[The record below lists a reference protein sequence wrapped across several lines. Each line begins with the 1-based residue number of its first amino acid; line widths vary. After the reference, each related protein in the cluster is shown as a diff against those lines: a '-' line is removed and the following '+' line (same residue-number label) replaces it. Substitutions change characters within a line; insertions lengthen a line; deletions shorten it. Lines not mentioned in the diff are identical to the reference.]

1 MVFVP
6 ISPQLTKQT
15 PEQVAA
21 AAAARAEKVGEPD
34 PMAAGS
40 STPIALAVLASL
52 AAVAAI
58 AGLILMFTGTARAQ
72 GAPAP
77 QATFL
82 FIRGS
87 DTIGVERATRGREST
102 SGTIVARGAGRLT
115 YASARAATGEPA
127 SFSFRAYGPGAPDDA
142 PALQTGTL
150 DARADS
156 VVMDI
161 VAGGSPMRFAKAAS
175 GRPLPLMNLSA
186 ALMEPI
192 IARARATGRNPAT
205 TPVFLVQGTGM
216 VFEATVRFD
225 AGDSVSFT
233 VAGLET
239 RLRVDRDGQ
248 ITGGAIPAQNVSIVL
263 VTGAAARTI
272 SIGRP
277 DYSAPAS
284 APYTAEEVSVPTRA
298 GHSLSGT
305 LTIPRGAAG
314 RVPAVVTITGS
325 GQQDRDESISIVAGY
340 RPFRQLADTLGRRG
354 IAVLRLDDRGING
367 SGGDVA
373 NATSA
378 DFADDIRA
386 AVTFLRARADIDGAR
401 IALYGHSEGGMI
413 APMVAAT
420 DSKLS
425 GIVLAAGPA
434 YTGRKI
440 LDFQLRNLVMGNS
453 AIPAASKDSAVKAS
467 FAQWDSTAGKAPWMK
482 FFLDYDPLATLRRV
496 KVPVLIVQGGTDPQV
511 TPEQAAIIER
521 TLRESGNREVT
532 TRVFADRNHLFLDD
546 PIGFP
551 GDYGKLRNPRIGA
564 DVMGPVV
571 EWLAT
576 TLRAP
581 RLP

>member
-1 MVFVP
+1 MFVP
-6 ISPQLTKQT
+6 IVPQPTQRT

-21 AAAARAEKVGEPD
+21 DAVARAERVGEPD
-34 PMAAGS
+34 PMAAES

-52 AAVAAI
+52 TAIAAI
-58 AGLILMFTGTARAQ
+58 AGLLIAFTGTARAQ
-72 GAPAP
+72 GAPSP

-82 FIRGS
+82 FIKGS
-87 DTIGVERATRGREST
+87 DTIGVERANRSREST
-102 SGTIVARGAGRLT
+102 SGTIVARGAGRIT
-115 YASARAATGEPA
+115 YTSARSATGGPA
-127 SFSFRAYGPGAPDDA
+127 AFSLRAYGPGAPDDA
-142 PALQTGTL
+142 PALQTGTI
-150 DARADS
+150 DVGVDS
-156 VVMDI
+156 VVMDV

-192 IARARATGRNPAT
+192 IARARGTGQNPAT
-205 TPVFLVQGTGM
+205 TPVFLVQGTG
-216 VFEATVRFD
+216 VVYEATVRFG
-225 AGDSVSFT
+225 AADSVSFT
-233 VAGLET
+233 VGGLET
-239 RLRVDRDGQ
+239 RLRMDRDGQ
-248 ITGGAIPAQNVSIVL
+248 ITGGTIPAQNVNIVL

-305 LTIPRGAAG
+305 LTMPRGAAT

-325 GQQDRDESISIVAGY
+325 GQQDRDEAISTVTGY

-386 AVTFLRARADIDGAR
+386 AVTFLRSRANIDPER

-482 FFLDYDPLATLRRV
+482 FFLDYDPLVTLRRV
-496 KVPVLIVQGGTDPQV
+496 KVPVLIAQGGTDQQV
-511 TPEQAAIIER
+511 TPEQAPIIER
-521 TLRESGNREVT
+521 TLRESGNRQVT
-532 TRVFADRNHLFLDD
+532 TKVFADRNHLFLDD

-551 GDYGKLRNPRIGA
+551 GDYAKLRNPRIGA

-576 TLRAP
+576 VLRAP

>member
-6 ISPQLTKQT
+6 IAPQPTQQT
-15 PEQVAA
+15 PEQIAA
-21 AAAARAEKVGEPD
+21 AAAAKAERVGEPD
-34 PMAAGS
+34 PMAADAA
-40 STPIALAVLASL
+40 TPIALAVLASL
-52 AAVAAI
+52 ATIAAVA
-58 AGLILMFTGTARAQ
+58 GLLLVFTGTAGAQ
-72 GAPAP
+72 GSPPP

-82 FIRGS
+82 FIKGT
-87 DTIGVERATRGREST
+87 DTIAVERATRGREST
-102 SGTIVARGAGRLT
+102 TGTIIVRGAARLNYT
-115 YASARAATGEPA
+115 SVRAATGEPA
-127 SFSFRAYGPGAPDDA
+127 SFTFRAYSPVAPDDA

-150 DARADS
+150 QIGADS
-156 VVMDI
+156 AVMEV
-161 VAGGSPMRFAKAAS
+161 VAGGATQRFAKAAP

-192 IARARATGRNPAT
+192 IARARATGKTPVTA
-205 TPVFLVQGTGM
+205 PVFLVQGTGM
-216 VFEATVRFD
+216 AFDATVQFGG
-225 AGDSVSFT
+225 GDSVTFT
-233 VAGLET
+233 LAGVHH
-239 RLRVDRDGQ
+239 RLVVDRNGQ
-248 ITGGAIPAQNVSIVL
+248 VTGGTIPAQNISIVL

-272 SIGRP
+272 SVGRP
-277 DYSAPAS
+277 DYSAPVG
-284 APYTAEEVSVPTRA
+284 APYSATEVTVPTRA

-305 LTIPRGAAG
+305 LTLPRGTTG

-325 GQQDRDESISIVAGY
+325 GQQDRDESISIVPGY

-386 AVTFLRARADIDGAR
+386 AVAFLRARTDIDAER
-401 IALYGHSEGGMI
+401 IALYGHSEGGLI

-420 DSKLS
+420 DSKLA

-440 LDFQLRNLVMGNS
+440 LDFQIRNLVNGNS
-453 AIPAASKDSAVKAS
+453 AIPAMSKDSVVKAS
-467 FAQWDSTAGKAPWMK
+467 FAQWDSTSGKAPWTK

-496 KVPVLIVQGGTDPQV
+496 KVPVLIAQGGTDQQV
-511 TPEQAAIIER
+511 TPDQASIIER
-521 TLRESGNREVT
+521 TLREAGNRQVT
-532 TRVFADRNHLFLDD
+532 TKVFADRNHLFLDD

-551 GDYGKLRNPRIGA
+551 GDYIKLKNPRIGA
-564 DVMGPVV
+564 DVMGPIVD
-571 EWLAT
+571 WIAT
-576 TLRAP
+576 TLRAQ